1 MKVPKGEYLVF
12 KGPCNIRAI
21 QGEIKI
27 LGLEGEEFSITSDDT
42 FSVSSDKGADII
54 TNCEFITSFPSLGWE
69 GVIEAIASTGGIAI
83 VLGKEDSGKTYLSKS
98 IYNAS
103 RKGKFVDMDVGQSTV
118 FLPGFLSTFSGS
130 SLWLN
135 NPLRFAESQ
144 FFGDITPSINPKL
157 HLELALKLVKKRE
170 DLTVVDTDGWL
181 NGYGRKHKEELINL
195 LDPDFI
201 ISMGRGVHVPPGYE
215 ERTIRLR
222 TTPRSLFK
230 SREKRA
236 ERRRKLFAYYFQ
248 NAEKYSVLLEGRRLG
263 MRGSSCLPMDW
274 LDGLLVG
281 LENNGRIVGA
291 GLLSVSSQSI
301 LTPCRTFDN
310 YIMGFIALGIDMRE
324 RRLNP
329 TLAK

>member
-1 MKVPKGEYLVF
+1 
-12 KGPCNIRAI
+12 
-21 QGEIKI
+21 
-27 LGLEGEEFSITSDDT
+27 LG
-42 FSVSSDKGADII
+42 
-54 TNCEFITSFPSLGWE
+54 
-69 GVIEAIASTGGIAI
+69 
-83 VLGKEDSGKTYLSKS
+83 Y
-98 IYNAS
+98 
-103 RKGKFVDMDVGQSTV
+103 
-118 FLPGFLSTFSGS
+118 
-130 SLWLN
+130 
-135 NPLRFAESQ
+135 
-144 FFGDITPSINPKL
+144 ITPSINPKL

-248 NAEKYSVLLEGRRLG
+248 NAEKYNVLLEGRRLG

-310 YIMGFIALGIDMRE
+310 YIMGFHSSRDGYEGKEAKPNVGEMSSPSTGNPVVRQGRKVTPDLLAMR
-324 RRLNP
+324 NSW
-329 TLAK
+329 